1 MKPSNFINSSNAL
14 NNNNYINNGE
24 NNGIND
30 PGISNSNGNGIK
42 EKKNFPL
49 VTYHYHQQFIKID
62 IRRIE
67 TEPTKNQIFLSSVPK
82 LMLLL
87 RFISSELCIVLNAT
101 KDEYVIPLD
110 QIKRFKVTQ
119 EREIIIEL
127 KKNFKKFP
135 RVVSTQDPTFGK
147 FNDIQFL
154 KFLPLDWID
163 NNTLIFFGEAVR
175 TRHILQKPMNIT
187 FDELLTNVRNRYHDK
202 LNLNSIKYK
211 NHINDMITL
220 IDDNDWKAAKWD
232 AKKSKT
238 NTISIFFYNIK
249 Y

>member
-1 MKPSNFINSSNAL
+1 SNAL

-110 QIKRFKVTQ
+110 QIKRFK
-119 EREIIIEL
+119 
-127 KKNFKKFP
+127 P

>member
-1 MKPSNFINSSNAL
+1 
-14 NNNNYINNGE
+14 
-24 NNGIND
+24 
-30 PGISNSNGNGIK
+30 
-42 EKKNFPL
+42 NFPL

-127 KKNFKKFP
+127 KKNFKKFCPNGLIQP

-175 TRHILQKPMNIT
+175 TLAFSKLKQLRIICNFITRRHILQKPMNIT